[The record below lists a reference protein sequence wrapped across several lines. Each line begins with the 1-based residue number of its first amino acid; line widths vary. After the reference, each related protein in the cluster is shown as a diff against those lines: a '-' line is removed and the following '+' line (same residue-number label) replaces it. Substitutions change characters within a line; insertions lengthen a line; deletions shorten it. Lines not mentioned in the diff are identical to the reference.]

1 MRFLTIQAKKSKWAK
16 KVISRIEEGVAM
28 FPMT

>member
-1 MRFLTIQAKKSKWAK
+1 MKFLAIQEKNGKWAK
-16 KVISRIEEGVAM
+16 KVIGRIEEGVAM